1 MGTFWS
7 EILHCPPKYLVV
19 GITVDLILKYCKTKQ
34 IKVYK
39 ELKVPNFES
48 NHQFSHCISPL
59 LHVSQL
65 LILKYSSTYIY
76 EFNFFMSQRLFS
88 FLVGSIVF
96 LSGSLICSKVHQVH
110 EDILGFLRRG
120 FNQVDHLTTC
130 PGNLLT

>member
-1 MGTFWS
+1 MGTYWS
-7 EILHCPPKYLVV
+7 EILHCTPKYLVV
-19 GITVDLILKYCKTKQ
+19 GITCVESYIQILQNKAKQ
-34 IKVYK
+34 VVQ
-39 ELKVPNFES
+39 LKVQHFES
-48 NHQFSHCISPL
+48 SHQFSHCISPL
-59 LHVSQL
+59 LHVSQR